1 MLITFNRAVHI
12 SKEKAFERV
21 LKIEKEKSFH
31 HINEIYKQHHTAE
44 KMIKHGTVPPTY
56 SKS

>member
-1 MLITFNRAVHI
+1 MLNNFFIAVHI

-21 LKIEKEKSFH
+21 LKIESFH
-31 HINEIYKQHHTAE
+31 HIKDIYKQHHTAE